1 MLTHD
6 QSGRRRGPSLADRT
20 DSASEQALAAYWT
33 AYVDAGRS
41 GAPFILRNW
50 PRSWAAFRSVRR
62 LPVVEARP
70 SATPGGR
77 AVHRVLA
84 TRASYGVPGRLL
96 GTAILEVPED
106 GDEYVLGRR
115 AQTLRR
121 KIRSAERRGLK
132 VRRIDEDS
140 ERRSLVDVANHAEQN
155 HVDPSYRVPTPRNDD
170 LMEHDVWLTVD
181 DPEGEPLLLVVA
193 PRDGEFATLRY
204 FRTLGASDAHSDA
217 RYLASSALVAELA
230 RHGVR
235 YLLDTATPAEQTN
248 GLRHFQRMVG
258 FRYARVRLRHGAS

>member
-33 AYVDAGRS
+33 ATVDAGRG

-50 PRSWAAFRSVRR
+50 PSRGPRSAVRR

-84 TRASYGVPGRLL
+84 TRESYGVPGRLL

-106 GDEYVLGRR
+106 GVEYVLGRR

-132 VRRIDEDS
+132 VRRIDEDA
-140 ERRSLVDVANHAEQN
+140 ERR
-155 HVDPSYRVPTPRNDD
+155 
-170 LMEHDVWLTVD
+170 
-181 DPEGEPLLLVVA
+181 
-193 PRDGEFATLRY
+193 
-204 FRTLGASDAHSDA
+204 
-217 RYLASSALVAELA
+217 ALVEVATT
-230 RHGVR
+230 RSR
-235 YLLDTATPAEQTN
+235 TTPTRPTACRPPATTT
-248 GLRHFQRMVG
+248 
-258 FRYARVRLRHGAS
+258 